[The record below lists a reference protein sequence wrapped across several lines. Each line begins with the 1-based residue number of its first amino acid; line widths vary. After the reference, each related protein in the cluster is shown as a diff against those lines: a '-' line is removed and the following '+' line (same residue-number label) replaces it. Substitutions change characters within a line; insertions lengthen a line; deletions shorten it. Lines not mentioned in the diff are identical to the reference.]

1 MRTIRGQQGSPI
13 LEAIKRHGT
22 WFTIS
27 MVVLVLVFG
36 ITVVNDPSKWWVGL
50 AVAAGIS
57 LFIFTAANGRVVLKA
72 IGSLFVLALSIAGA
86 TSMGSLVATVPL
98 FGLTWPVYQLST
110 YLLALAVSYVVY
122 SGRGRWT
129 YLGLMAVAQFLITAL
144 LLVINTDPHIAALL
158 AAFVSV
164 VGFFLAYFFNGRT
177 RVSKHMPVSAFSTEF
192 AEAVIRGA
200 EKLDLNLRFIPGRR
214 NIDSHILV
222 YGDEALILY
231 PVELDQ
237 AFGAIGRRAQKLG
250 YKSRDI
256 NPWLL
261 RLSFFSSPSWKSR
274 GASPSLVLVDVNRKN
289 GGEGRIIGV
298 SLPDSKRKA
307 VVGIQPAPP
316 SRKDR
321 DSYGEKLIRNAQELM
336 GEHSDELT
344 PRQKEALAKVGLGKE
359 DLAEYAPEES
369 DGADPSVETE
379 VDSSSEEDQPTEA
392 PAVAAKG

>member
-1 MRTIRGQQGSPI
+1 VKTIQGQQGSPI

-72 IGSLFVLALSIAGA
+72 IGSLFVLALSVAGA
-86 TSMGSLVATVPL
+86 TSMGAFVATVPL

-129 YLGLMAVAQFLITAL
+129 YLGLMAIAQFLLTAL
-144 LLVINTDPHIAALL
+144 LLVINTDPPIAAILS
-158 AAFVSV
+158 AFVAIS
-164 VGFFLAYFFNGRT
+164 GFFLAYFFNGRT
-177 RVSKHMPVSAFSTEF
+177 RVSKHMPESGFSTEF

-200 EKLDLNLRFIPGRR
+200 EKLDLNLRFVPGRR

-250 YKSRDI
+250 YKGRDI

-274 GASPSLVLVDVNRKN
+274 GASPALVLVDVNRKN
-289 GGEGRIIGV
+289 GGEGRIIGI

-321 DSYGEKLIRNAQELM
+321 DSYGERLIRNAQDLM
-336 GEHSDELT
+336 AEYSTELT
-344 PRQKEALAKVGLGKE
+344 PRQKAALAKVGLGKG
-359 DLAEYAPEES
+359 DLAEYAPE
-369 DGADPSVETE
+369 DGEEASATETSE
-379 VDSSSEEDQPTEA
+379 DSSSAGSELEAEA
-392 PAVAAKG
+392 PVAGTKG